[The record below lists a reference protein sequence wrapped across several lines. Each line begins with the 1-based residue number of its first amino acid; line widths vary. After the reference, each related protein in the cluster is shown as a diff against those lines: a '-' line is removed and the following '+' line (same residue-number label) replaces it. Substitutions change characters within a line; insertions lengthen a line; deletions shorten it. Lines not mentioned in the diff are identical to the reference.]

1 MGDECGWKRKEI
13 IEKYRITRLEKA
25 KNKGITSPQKIFE
38 KEQNK
43 RIEELPENFKKKVE
57 QEQAKEERLELKRA
71 KESVCILRTT
81 EKKIEQT
88 EQITNI

>member
-1 MGDECGWKRKEI
+1 MENEWGWKRKEQEI
-13 IEKYRITRLEKA
+13 IEKYWITRLEKA

-71 KESVCILRTT
+71 KESLCKLRTT

-88 EQITNI
+88 E